1 MNARAGFLARRPD
14 ALSGTNL
21 RALAGP
27 VLICM
32 ILGMMILP
40 LPPFLLDLL
49 FTFNIALS
57 VMVLLVSMYTMKPLD
72 FAAFPSVLLFSTL
85 LRLSLNVASTR
96 VVLLEG
102 HTGPDAAGQVIESF
116 GHFLVG
122 GNFAVGIVV
131 FIILMVINFMV
142 ITKGAGR
149 IAEVSARFTLDAM
162 PGKQMAIDADL
173 NAGLINEEQARK
185 RRSEVSQEAEFYGS
199 MDGASKF
206 VRGDAIAGLLIM
218 VINIFG
224 GLIVGMVQHGMD
236 FASAGKN
243 YTLLTIGDGLVAQIP
258 SLVISTAAG
267 VIVSR
272 VATNEDI
279 GTQLTGQLF
288 TNPRVLAITGCILV
302 LMGLIPGM
310 PHFAFL
316 ILGGGLIQLG
326 RTMKKRAEE
335 RKNTTALVDV
345 APAAVTP
352 IENAEASWDDVTMID
367 TLGLEVGYRLIPL
380 VDKNSDG
387 ELLKRI
393 KSIRKKFAQEIGFLP
408 PVIHIR
414 DNLELRPN
422 GYRIALKGVEV
433 GVGEAYPGQWLA
445 INPGQVSA
453 ALPGTPTQDPAFGL
467 PAIWID
473 TNLREQAQVYGY
485 TVVDS
490 STVVATHLNHLV
502 VTHASELL
510 GRREVQ
516 ALLER
521 MQKDTP
527 SLVDDLVPKSLPLTT
542 LQKVLQNLLE
552 EGVPIRD
559 MRTILEALS
568 EHTPKITDA
577 HDLTAAV
584 RLALGRA
591 ITQQWFPGT
600 GDMQV
605 MGLDTNLERVLSQ
618 ALSTG
623 SNPGLEPGL
632 AHTLMNE
639 TQKAMN
645 RQQNLGL
652 APVLL
657 VQHALRPM
665 LARFLRR
672 SLPQL
677 KVLSYAE
684 VPDTRN
690 IKVVNL
696 IGAHG

>member
-1 MNARAGFLARRPD
+1 MNARTGFLARRPEM
-14 ALSGTNL
+14 LQSTNL

-27 VLICM
+27 ILICM

-96 VVLLEG
+96 IVLLEG
-102 HTGPDAAGQVIESF
+102 HTGPDAAGKVIESF

-131 FIILMVINFMV
+131 FVILMVINFMV

-173 NAGLINEEQARK
+173 NAGLINEEAARK
-185 RRSEVSQEAEFYGS
+185 RRTEIAQEAEFYGS

-218 VINIFG
+218 AINIIG
-224 GLIVGMVQHGMD
+224 GLIVGVVQHGMA
-236 FASAGKN
+236 FGAAGET

-288 TNPRVLAITGCILV
+288 TNPRVLVITGSIL
-302 LMGLIPGM
+302 LMMGLIPGM

-316 ILGGGLIQLG
+316 LLGGGAIQLG
-326 RTMKKRAEE
+326 RVMKKSAEA
-335 RKNTTALVDV
+335 KKASAVLADV
-345 APAAVTP
+345 LPAAAAPV
-352 IENAEASWDDVTMID
+352 ENTEASWDDVALID
-367 TLGLEVGYRLIPL
+367 TLGLEVGYRIIPL
-380 VDKNSDG
+380 VDKNTDG

-422 GYRIALKGVEV
+422 AYRITLKGVEV
-433 GVGEAYPGQWLA
+433 GSGEAYPGQWLA

-453 ALPGTPTQDPAFGL
+453 VLPGTPTTDPAFGL

-473 TNLREQAQVYGY
+473 SNMREQAQVFGY

-502 VTHASELL
+502 VTHAAELL

-521 MQKDTP
+521 VQKDTP
-527 SLVDDLVPKSLPLTT
+527 SLVDDLVPKIMQVTT

-559 MRTILEALS
+559 MRTIMESLA
-568 EHTPKITDA
+568 EHAPRSPDA

-584 RLALGRA
+584 RISLGRA
-591 ITQQWFPGT
+591 ITQQWFPGN

-605 MGLDTNLERVLSQ
+605 MGLDANLERVLSQ
-618 ALSTG
+618 TLTSG
-623 SNPGLEPGL
+623 PNPGLEPGL
-632 AHTLMNE
+632 AHTLLTQTE
-639 TQKAMN
+639 TAMG
-645 RQQNLGL
+645 RQQVLGL

-665 LARFLRR
+665 LSRFLRR

-690 IKVVNL
+690 VKVVNVV
-696 IGAHG
+696 GVG

>member
-1 MNARAGFLARRPD
+1 M
-14 ALSGTNL
+14 
-21 RALAGP
+21 
-27 VLICM
+27 
-32 ILGMMILP
+32 
-40 LPPFLLDLL
+40 
-49 FTFNIALS
+49 
-57 VMVLLVSMYTMKPLD
+57 
-72 FAAFPSVLLFSTL
+72 
-85 LRLSLNVASTR
+85 
-96 VVLLEG
+96 
-102 HTGPDAAGQVIESF
+102 
-116 GHFLVG
+116 
-122 GNFAVGIVV
+122 
-131 FIILMVINFMV
+131 
-142 ITKGAGR
+142 
-149 IAEVSARFTLDAM
+149 
-162 PGKQMAIDADL
+162 
-173 NAGLINEEQARK
+173 
-185 RRSEVSQEAEFYGS
+185 
-199 MDGASKF
+199 
-206 VRGDAIAGLLIM
+206 
-218 VINIFG
+218 
-224 GLIVGMVQHGMD
+224 
-236 FASAGKN
+236 
-243 YTLLTIGDGLVAQIP
+243 
-258 SLVISTAAG
+258 
-267 VIVSR
+267 
-272 VATNEDI
+272 
-279 GTQLTGQLF
+279 
-288 TNPRVLAITGCILV
+288 ITGCILV

-316 ILGGGLIQLG
+316 VLGGGLIQLG
-326 RTMKKRAEE
+326 RTMKKRAME
-335 RKNTTALVDV
+335 RKNSPSLVDI
-345 APAAVTP
+345 APAAVAP
-352 IENAEASWDDVTMID
+352 VENVEASWDDVTMID

-422 GYRIALKGVEV
+422 GYRIALKGVEI

-516 ALLER
+516 SLLER

-527 SLVDDLVPKSLPLTT
+527 SLVDDLVPKLLPVTT

-568 EHTPKITDA
+568 EHMPKITDA

-605 MGLDTNLERVLSQ
+605 MGLDSNLERVLSQ

-623 SNPGLEPGL
+623 ANPGLEPGL
-632 AHTLMNE
+632 ANTLLNE
-639 TQKAMN
+639 TQKAMT
-645 RQQNLGL
+645 RQQNAGL

-665 LARFLRR
+665 IARFLRR

-690 IKVVNL
+690 VRVVNQ
-696 IGAHG
+696 IGAHA

>member
-1 MNARAGFLARRPD
+1 MNARTGFLARRPEM
-14 ALSGTNL
+14 LQSTNL

-27 VLICM
+27 ILICM

-96 VVLLEG
+96 IVLLEG
-102 HTGPDAAGQVIESF
+102 HTGPGAAGQVIESF

-131 FIILMVINFMV
+131 FVILMVINFMV

-173 NAGLINEEQARK
+173 NAGLINEESARK
-185 RRSEVSQEAEFYGS
+185 RRSEIAQEAEFYGS

-218 VINIFG
+218 VINIVG
-224 GLIVGMVQHGMD
+224 GLIVGVVQHGMP
-236 FASAGKN
+236 FAAAGET

-288 TNPRVLAITGCILV
+288 TNPRVLMITGTIIGI
-302 LMGLIPGM
+302 MGLIPGM

-316 ILGGGLIQLG
+316 LLGGGSIQLG
-326 RTMKKRAEE
+326 RVMKKNAAA
-335 RKNTTALVDV
+335 KQASAVIADAT
-345 APAAVTP
+345 PAALAPV
-352 IENAEASWDDVTMID
+352 ENAEASWDDVALID
-367 TLGLEVGYRLIPL
+367 TLGLEVGYRIIPL
-380 VDKNSDG
+380 VDKNTDG

-422 GYRIALKGVEV
+422 AYRIALKGVEV
-433 GVGEAYPGQWLA
+433 GTGEAYPGQWLA

-453 ALPGTPTQDPAFGL
+453 VLPGTPTTDPAFGL

-473 TNLREQAQVYGY
+473 SNVREQAQVFGY

-502 VTHASELL
+502 VMHAAELL

-521 MQKDTP
+521 VQKDTP
-527 SLVDDLVPKSLPLTT
+527 SLVDDLVPKVLPVTT

-559 MRTILEALS
+559 MRTIMESLA
-568 EHTPKITDA
+568 EHTPRLTDA

-584 RLALGRA
+584 RISLGRA
-591 ITQQWFPGT
+591 ITQQWFPGNA
-600 GDMQV
+600 DMQV
-605 MGLDTNLERVLSQ
+605 MGLDANLERVLSQ
-618 ALSTG
+618 TLTSG
-623 SNPGLEPGL
+623 PNPGLEPGL
-632 AHTLMNE
+632 AHTLL
-639 TQKAMN
+639 TQTEQAMG
-645 RQQNLGL
+645 RQQAMGL
-652 APVLL
+652 APVML

-665 LARFLRR
+665 LSRFLRR

-690 IKVVNL
+690 VKVVNV
-696 IGAHG
+696 IGAK

>member
-1 MNARAGFLARRPD
+1 
-14 ALSGTNL
+14 
-21 RALAGP
+21 
-27 VLICM
+27 
-32 ILGMMILP
+32 
-40 LPPFLLDLL
+40 
-49 FTFNIALS
+49 
-57 VMVLLVSMYTMKPLD
+57 
-72 FAAFPSVLLFSTL
+72 
-85 LRLSLNVASTR
+85 
-96 VVLLEG
+96 
-102 HTGPDAAGQVIESF
+102 
-116 GHFLVG
+116 
-122 GNFAVGIVV
+122 
-131 FIILMVINFMV
+131 
-142 ITKGAGR
+142 
-149 IAEVSARFTLDAM
+149 
-162 PGKQMAIDADL
+162 
-173 NAGLINEEQARK
+173 
-185 RRSEVSQEAEFYGS
+185 
-199 MDGASKF
+199 
-206 VRGDAIAGLLIM
+206 
-218 VINIFG
+218 
-224 GLIVGMVQHGMD
+224 
-236 FASAGKN
+236 
-243 YTLLTIGDGLVAQIP
+243 
-258 SLVISTAAG
+258 

-288 TNPRVLAITGCILV
+288 TNPRVLMITGCILV

-352 IENAEASWDDVTMID
+352 VENAEASWDDVTMID

-527 SLVDDLVPKSLPLTT
+527 SLVDDLVPKTLPLTT

-559 MRTILEALS
+559 LRTILEALS

-605 MGLDTNLERVLSQ
+605 MGLDSNLERVLSQ

-632 AHTLMNE
+632 AHTLMTE
-639 TQKAMN
+639 TQKAMS
-645 RQQNLGL
+645 RQQNMGL

>member
-185 RRSEVSQEAEFYGS
+185 RRAEVSQEAEFYGS

-527 SLVDDLVPKSLPLTT
+527 SLVDDLVPKTLPLTT

-559 MRTILEALS
+559 LRTILEALS

-605 MGLDTNLERVLSQ
+605 MGLDSNLERVLSQ

-632 AHTLMNE
+632 AHTLMTE
-639 TQKAMN
+639 TQKAMS
-645 RQQNLGL
+645 RQQNMGL

>member
-1 MNARAGFLARRPD
+1 MNTRAGFLSRRPD
-14 ALSGTNL
+14 VLAGTNL

-102 HTGPDAAGQVIESF
+102 HTGPDAAGQVIEAF

-173 NAGLINEEQARK
+173 NAGLVNEEQARK
-185 RRSEVSQEAEFYGS
+185 RRLEVAQEAEFYGS

-218 VINIFG
+218 VINILG
-224 GLIVGMVQHGMD
+224 GLIVGMAQHGMD
-236 FASAGKN
+236 FASAGKT

-288 TNPRVLAITGCILV
+288 TNPRVLVITGSILV

-316 ILGGGLIQLG
+316 LLGAGAIQLG
-326 RTMKKRAEE
+326 RVMKKRSVD
-335 RKNTTALVDV
+335 RKSAAALVDV
-345 APAAVTP
+345 APTAMTP
-352 IENAEASWDDVTMID
+352 VENSEASWEDVTLID

-433 GVGEAYPGQWLA
+433 GIGEAYPGQWLA
-445 INPGQVSA
+445 INPGQVTA

-473 TNLREQAQVYGY
+473 TNMREQAQVYGY

-510 GRREVQ
+510 GRQEVQ
-516 ALLER
+516 ALIER
-521 MQKDTP
+521 MSKDTP
-527 SLVDDLVPKSLPLTT
+527 SLVEDLVPKTISLTT
-542 LQKVLQNLLE
+542 LQKVLQSLLE

-559 MRTILEALS
+559 MRTILEALA
-568 EHTPKITDA
+568 EHAAKMPDA
-577 HDLTAAV
+577 HDLTAVV

-591 ITQQWFPGT
+591 ITQQWFPGI

-605 MGLDTNLERVLSQ
+605 MGLDSNLERVLSQ
-618 ALSTG
+618 ALATG
-623 SNPGLEPGL
+623 ANPGLEPGL
-632 AHTLMNE
+632 AHTLLTE
-639 TQKAMN
+639 TQKAMT

-657 VQHALRPM
+657 VQHSLRAM

-684 VPDTRN
+684 VPDTRT

>member
-1 MNARAGFLARRPD
+1 
-14 ALSGTNL
+14 
-21 RALAGP
+21 
-27 VLICM
+27 
-32 ILGMMILP
+32 
-40 LPPFLLDLL
+40 
-49 FTFNIALS
+49 
-57 VMVLLVSMYTMKPLD
+57 
-72 FAAFPSVLLFSTL
+72 
-85 LRLSLNVASTR
+85 
-96 VVLLEG
+96 
-102 HTGPDAAGQVIESF
+102 
-116 GHFLVG
+116 
-122 GNFAVGIVV
+122 
-131 FIILMVINFMV
+131 
-142 ITKGAGR
+142 
-149 IAEVSARFTLDAM
+149 
-162 PGKQMAIDADL
+162 
-173 NAGLINEEQARK
+173 NEDQARK
-185 RRSEVSQEAEFYGS
+185 RRTEIAQEAEFYGS

-218 VINIFG
+218 VINILG
-224 GLIVGMVQHGMD
+224 GLIVGVVQHGMP
-236 FASAGKN
+236 FAAAGET

-288 TNPRVLAITGCILV
+288 TNPRVLMITGTIMGM
-302 LMGLIPGM
+302 MGLIPGM

-316 ILGGGLIQLG
+316 LLGGGAIQLG
-326 RTMKKRAEE
+326 RVLKKNAEA
-335 RKNTTALVDV
+335 KNASAVIADI
-345 APAAVTP
+345 APAALAP
-352 IENAEASWDDVTMID
+352 AENTEATWDDVALID
-367 TLGLEVGYRLIPL
+367 TLGLEVGYRIIPL
-380 VDKNSDG
+380 VDKNTDG

-422 GYRIALKGVEV
+422 AYRIALKGVEV
-433 GVGEAYPGQWLA
+433 GTGEAYPGQWLA

-453 ALPGTPTQDPAFGL
+453 VLPGTPTTDPAFGL

-473 TNLREQAQVYGY
+473 SNMREQAQVFGY

-502 VTHASELL
+502 VTHAAELL

-521 MQKDTP
+521 VQKDTP
-527 SLVDDLVPKSLPLTT
+527 SLVDDLVPKVLPVTT

-559 MRTILEALS
+559 MRTIMESLA
-568 EHTPKITDA
+568 EHTPRITDA

-584 RLALGRA
+584 RISLGRA
-591 ITQQWFPGT
+591 ITQQWFPGNA
-600 GDMQV
+600 DMQV
-605 MGLDTNLERVLSQ
+605 MGLDANLERVLSQ
-618 ALSTG
+618 TLTSG
-623 SNPGLEPGL
+623 PNPGLEPGL
-632 AHTLMNE
+632 AHTLL
-639 TQKAMN
+639 TQTEQAMG
-645 RQQNLGL
+645 RQQALGL
-652 APVLL
+652 APVML

-665 LARFLRR
+665 LSRFLRR

-690 IKVVNL
+690 VKVVNV
-696 IGAHG
+696 IGAG